1 MLSKEQIT
9 QFHRDGFLNAGKII
23 ADEQLCVLSTDL
35 DTILEKGADKAKDG
49 EPEPVYVSEIEAVGN
64 EGPGMQI
71 INIWEASTAFE
82 RVLYHPG
89 IVEAVIQLSGFKDLQ
104 VWHDQI
110 PQVCKDGIAVEPV
123 DC

>member
-1 MLSKEQIT
+1 
-9 QFHRDGFLNAGKII
+9 
-23 ADEQLCVLSTDL
+23 
-35 DTILEKGADKAKDG
+35 
-49 EPEPVYVSEIEAVGN
+49 
-64 EGPGMQI
+64 MQI

-82 RVLYHPG
+82 RLLYHPG